1 MKKQFAYADDRK
13 IAFVAIAGENE
24 MNEGKINIK
33 NMQTG
38 QQTTLAKEEV
48 LAFLQASVN

>member
-1 MKKQFAYADDRK
+1 QFSYADDRK

-33 NMQTG
+33 NMQSG
-38 QQTTLAKEEV
+38 EQCVLAKEEL
-48 LAFLQASVN
+48 LAYLQSAIN